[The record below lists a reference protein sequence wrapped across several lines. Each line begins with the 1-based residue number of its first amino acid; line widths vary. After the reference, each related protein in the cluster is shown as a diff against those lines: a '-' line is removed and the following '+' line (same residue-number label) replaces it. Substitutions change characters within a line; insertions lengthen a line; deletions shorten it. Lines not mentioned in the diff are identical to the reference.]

1 MKDFF
6 IKRPIAAISLSVIV
20 LFLGVISI
28 LDLTIEQ
35 YPDIT
40 PPVVE
45 VSATYSGADAVRV
58 SESVATPIAQ
68 SIMGVSDMLYM
79 ETISGSDGTMNLQV
93 TFAPGADADMCAVEV
108 ENNVSTA
115 TSLLPQQVV
124 EQGVVTRK
132 SQTGFLMVYTLSSD
146 GRYDEQFVS
155 NYAYINL
162 QNRLLMVDGVGKVQI
177 MGASEYAMRVWLK
190 PDVLEYYDL
199 SVADITR
206 AIAVQAAAY
215 PVGQFGAEPAP
226 EGTEYTYTV
235 TLPEQYNTAEQFES
249 IVVKSSSDGSQVLL
263 GQVAEIKL
271 GGQAYGTK
279 SSYNG
284 RPTAVM
290 VVYQEPKS
298 NAVAVAQRVRSQME
312 SAASQFPD
320 GIEVATIVDAT
331 ESISAGIEE
340 IALTLLASLL
350 LVVAIIFLFI
360 QDWRATII
368 PVVAIP
374 VSIVGSFIAFPL
386 FGLSINVVSLLAL
399 VLAIGLVVDDAIVVV
414 EAVQTGIESGQK
426 PFEATVSAME
436 KVSGAVI
443 ATSVV
448 LLAVFVPVSF
458 TGGVTGKLFQQFGV
472 TISVAVFFST
482 ICALTLTPALCAL
495 LLKPSE
501 RRKSGLFGAFNRGFD
516 AVVTKYVSITERGVQ
531 RVKRTVM
538 ALVVTIVG
546 IVVLWS
552 VLPSGFLPDEDQG
565 YIMVTVT
572 TPASSSLQ
580 VTERAMESV
589 NSVVMSHSEVVS
601 SAVVA
606 GFDMLSGSAATNSG
620 VIFVKLK
627 PYKERKRSAE
637 ELAGVVSEEL
647 YSMAPKVTA
656 YAFIQPAIPGL
667 GVVSGV
673 TFALTDREG
682 RGNDYLAQSLDTLL
696 ASLNRNPQIERAVS
710 QFNNRVP
717 QKRIVVDRQAA
728 LMKGVELDELYNQ
741 LSTLLGGQYIDN
753 FTRFGRLYR
762 TYIAA
767 APEYRQSEESLD
779 SYFVTTATGQSL
791 PLSTLVTVED
801 DFGVAFERQFNLYR
815 AAQVTVTPAKGV
827 STGQV
832 MEIIKSTAK
841 SVLQSDMGIEWS
853 GTTALESSEGGGGN
867 WMVYLVSVVFVFLIL
882 SMLYE
887 SYSLPVAI
895 ITAVPLAVLGALVFV
910 GLSRVVSSRF
920 VIDIYTQ
927 ISLVMLIGLAAK
939 NSILVVEYAS
949 RLQSEGRTLL
959 EATVEAARIR
969 LRPIV
974 MTAAAFILGSM
985 PLVAASG
992 VYSTARN
999 IMGVSLVGGMV
1010 TATTL
1015 GAVLY
1020 PALYYLIKRIVSR

>member
-20 LFLGVISI
+20 LFLGIISI
-28 LDLTIEQ
+28 FDLSIEQ

-68 SIMGVSDMLYM
+68 NIMGVSNMLYM
-79 ETISGSDGTMNLQV
+79 EAVSGSDGTMNLQV
-93 TFAPGADADMCAVEV
+93 TFAPGTDPDMNAVAV
-108 ENNVSTA
+108 ENNVSAATA
-115 TSLLPQQVV
+115 LLPQQVV

-132 SQTGFLMVYTLSSD
+132 SQTGFIMVYAITSD

-190 PDVLEYYDL
+190 PDVLEYYNL
-199 SVADITR
+199 SVADITN
-206 AIAVQAAAY
+206 AIAVQSAAY

-226 EGTEYTYTV
+226 EGTQYTYTV
-235 TLPEQYNTAEQFES
+235 TLPEQFSTAEQFED
-249 IVVKSSSDGSQVLL
+249 IVIKSSRDGKQVKL
-263 GQVAEIKL
+263 GQVADVSL
-271 GGQAYGTK
+271 GVQSYGT
-279 SSYNG
+279 SSLFDG

-290 VVYQEPKS
+290 VVYQEPGS
-298 NAVAVAQRVRSQME
+298 NAVAVAERVRAQME
-312 SAASQFPD
+312 VAAESFPD
-320 GIEVATIVDAT
+320 GIGYTTIVDGT
-331 ESISAGIEE
+331 QSIRAGIEE

-374 VSIVGSFIAFPL
+374 VSIVGTFIAFPL

-399 VLAIGLVVDDAIVVV
+399 LLAIGLVVDDAIVVV
-414 EAVQTGIESGQK
+414 EAVQVGIESGLK
-426 PFEATVSAME
+426 PFEATVSAMG

-472 TISVAVFFST
+472 TISVAVFIST

-495 LLKPSE
+495 LLRPQQ
-501 RRKSGLFGAFNRGFD
+501 RRDKGLFGAFNRGFESLKSRYLKVTD
-516 AVVTKYVSITERGVQ
+516 KVMVHTKATAMAVV
-531 RVKRTVM
+531 
-538 ALVVTIVG
+538 VTLVG
-546 IVVLWS
+546 IVVLWR
-552 VLPSGFLPDEDQG
+552 VIPSGFLPNEDQG
-565 YIMVTVT
+565 YVMVAVT
-572 TPASSSLQ
+572 TPAASSLQ
-580 VTERAMESV
+580 VTERSMARV
-589 NSVVMSHSEVVS
+589 NSMILSHEEVES

-606 GFDMLSGSAATNSG
+606 GFNMLSGSAATNSG

-627 PYKERKRSAE
+627 PYSERTTSAE
-637 ELAGVVSEEL
+637 ELAVILSEEL
-647 YSMAPKVTA
+647 APLSPQIVS

-682 RGNDYLAQSLDTLL
+682 KGNDYLAQNLDSLLV
-696 ASLNRNPQIERAVS
+696 ALNAHPQIESAVS
-710 QFNNRVP
+710 QFDNRVP
-717 QKRIVVDRQAA
+717 QKRIVVDRAAA
-728 LMKGVELDELYNQ
+728 LMKGVELSELYDQ
-741 LSTLLGGQYIDN
+741 LSAMLGGRYIDN

-762 TYIAA
+762 SYIAA
-767 APEYRQSEESLD
+767 SGEFRVDSGSLE
-779 SYFVTTATGQSL
+779 SYFVTTSDGQSI
-791 PLSTLVTVED
+791 PLSTLVSVED
-801 DFGVAFERQFNLYR
+801 NFGVAFERQFNLYR
-815 AAQVTVTPAKGV
+815 AAEVTVTPKSGV
-827 STGQV
+827 STGQA
-832 MEIIKSTAK
+832 MEII
-841 SVLQSDMGIEWS
+841 QSLATTTLPGDMGIEWS

-867 WMVYLVSVVFVFLIL
+867 LWVYIISIIFVFLIL

-895 ITAVPLAVLGALVFV
+895 VAAVPLALLGALVFIAV
-910 GLSRVVSSRF
+910 AHLMSKSFVV
-920 VIDIYTQ
+920 DIYTQ

-939 NSILVVEYAS
+939 NSILGVEYAAT
-949 RLQSEGRTLL
+949 LQREGKSLSQATL
-959 EATVEAARIR
+959 EAAAMR

-974 MTAAAFILGSM
+974 MTAAAFILGSL
-985 PLVAASG
+985 PLILASG

-999 IMGVSLVGGMV
+999 IMGTALVGGMV

-1015 GAVLY
+1015 GVVLY
-1020 PALYYLIKRIVSR
+1020 PALYYLIKRVLTR

>member
-20 LFLGVISI
+20 LFLGIISI
-28 LDLTIEQ
+28 FDLSIEQ

-68 SIMGVSDMLYM
+68 NIMGVSNMLYM
-79 ETISGSDGTMNLQV
+79 EAVSGSDGTMNLQV
-93 TFAPGADADMCAVEV
+93 TFAPGTDPDMNAVAV
-108 ENNVSTA
+108 ENNVSAATA
-115 TSLLPQQVV
+115 LLPQQVV

-132 SQTGFLMVYTLSSD
+132 SQTGFIMVYAITSD

-190 PDVLEYYDL
+190 PDVLEYYNL
-199 SVADITR
+199 SVADITN
-206 AIAVQAAAY
+206 AIAVQSAAY

-226 EGTEYTYTV
+226 EGTQYTYTV
-235 TLPEQYNTAEQFES
+235 TLPEQFSTAEQFED
-249 IVVKSSSDGSQVLL
+249 IVIKSSRDGKQVKL
-263 GQVAEIKL
+263 GQVADVSL
-271 GGQAYGTK
+271 GVQSYGT
-279 SSYNG
+279 SSLFDG

-290 VVYQEPKS
+290 VVYQEPGS
-298 NAVAVAQRVRSQME
+298 NAVAVAERVRAQME
-312 SAASQFPD
+312 VAAESFPD
-320 GIEVATIVDAT
+320 GIGYTTIVDGT
-331 ESISAGIEE
+331 QSIRAGIEE

-374 VSIVGSFIAFPL
+374 VSIVGTFIAFPL

-414 EAVQTGIESGQK
+414 EAVQVGIESGLK
-426 PFEATVSAME
+426 PFEATVSAMG

-458 TGGVTGKLFQQFGV
+458 TGGITGKLFQQFGV
-472 TISVAVFFST
+472 TISVAVFIST

-495 LLKPSE
+495 LLRPQQ
-501 RRKSGLFGAFNRGFD
+501 RRDKGLFGAFNRGFESLKSRYLKVTD
-516 AVVTKYVSITERGVQ
+516 KVMVHTKATAMAVV
-531 RVKRTVM
+531 
-538 ALVVTIVG
+538 VTLVG
-546 IVVLWS
+546 IVVLWR
-552 VLPSGFLPDEDQG
+552 VIPSGFLPNEDQG
-565 YIMVTVT
+565 YVMVAVT
-572 TPASSSLQ
+572 TPAASSLQ
-580 VTERAMESV
+580 VTERSMARV
-589 NSVVMSHSEVVS
+589 NSMVCSHREVES

-606 GFDMLSGSAATNSG
+606 GFNMLSGSAATNSG

-627 PYKERKRSAE
+627 PYSERTTSAE
-637 ELAGVVSEEL
+637 ELAVILSEEL
-647 YSMAPKVTA
+647 APLSPQIVS

-682 RGNDYLAQSLDTLL
+682 KGNDYLAQNLDSLLV
-696 ASLNRNPQIERAVS
+696 ALNSHPQIESAVS
-710 QFNNRVP
+710 QFDNRVP
-717 QKRIVVDRQAA
+717 QKRIVVDRAAA
-728 LMKGVELDELYNQ
+728 LMKGVELSELYDQ
-741 LSTLLGGQYIDN
+741 LSAMLGGRYIDN

-762 TYIAA
+762 SYIAA
-767 APEYRQSEESLD
+767 SGEFRVDSGSLE
-779 SYFVTTATGQSL
+779 SYFVTTSDGQSI
-791 PLSTLVTVED
+791 PLSTLVSVED
-801 DFGVAFERQFNLYR
+801 NFGVAFERQFNLYR
-815 AAQVTVTPAKGV
+815 AAEVTVTPKSGV
-827 STGQV
+827 STGQA
-832 MEIIKSTAK
+832 MEIISSTATE
-841 SVLQSDMGIEWS
+841 VLPTDMGIEWS

-867 WMVYLVSVVFVFLIL
+867 LWVYIISIIFVFLIL

-895 ITAVPLAVLGALVFV
+895 VAAVPLALLGALVFIAV
-910 GLSRVVSSRF
+910 AHLMSKSFVV
-920 VIDIYTQ
+920 DIYTQ

-949 RLQSEGRTLL
+949 TLQREGKSLSQATL
-959 EATVEAARIR
+959 EAAAMR

-974 MTAAAFILGSM
+974 MTAAAFILGSL
-985 PLVAASG
+985 PLILASG

-999 IMGVSLVGGMV
+999 IMGTALVGGMV

-1015 GAVLY
+1015 GVVLY
-1020 PALYYLIKRIVSR
+1020 PALYYLIKRVLTR

>member
-1 MKDFF
+1 MKEFF

-20 LFLGVISI
+20 LFLGIISI
-28 LDLTIEQ
+28 LDLSIEQ

-45 VSATYSGADAVRV
+45 VSASYSGADAVRV
-58 SESVATPIAQ
+58 SQSVATPIAQ
-68 SIMGVSDMLYM
+68 SIMGVGNMLYM
-79 ETISGSDGTMNLQV
+79 ESVSGSDGTMNLQV

-115 TSLLPQQVV
+115 MAELPQQVV

-132 SQTGFLMVYTLSSD
+132 SQTGFLMVYAITSD
-146 GRYDEQFVS
+146 GRYDGEFVS

-177 MGASEYAMRVWLK
+177 MGASEYAIRVWLR
-190 PDVLEYYDL
+190 PDVLAYYNL
-199 SVADITR
+199 SVDDITN
-206 AIAVQAAAY
+206 AIAVQASAY
-215 PVGQFGAEPAP
+215 PLGQFGAEPAP
-226 EGTEYTYTV
+226 TGTEYTYTV
-235 TLPEQYNTAEQFES
+235 TLPDQYNSVEQFEN
-249 IVVKSSSDGSQVLL
+249 IVVKSGTDGSKVLL
-263 GQVAEIKL
+263 GQVADVRF
-271 GGQAYGTK
+271 GTQSYGTK
-279 SSYNG
+279 SLYNNY
-284 RPTAVM
+284 PTAVM
-290 VVYQEPKS
+290 VVYQEPNS
-298 NAVAVAQRVRSQME
+298 NAVSVAQRVRSQM
-312 SAASQFPD
+312 SKAAEDFPD
-320 GIEVATIVDAT
+320 GISYSTIVDAT

-340 IALTLLASLL
+340 IVFTLLASLL

-374 VSIVGSFIAFPL
+374 VSIVGAFIAFPL

-399 VLAIGLVVDDAIVVV
+399 VLSIGLVVDDAIVVV
-414 EAVQTGIESGQK
+414 EAVQRGIEDGMTPYQ
-426 PFEATVSAME
+426 ATVSAMD

-458 TGGVTGKLFQQFGV
+458 SGGVTGRLFQQFGI

-495 LLKPSE
+495 LLKPSKRE
-501 RRKSGLFGAFNRGFD
+501 SGGFLTLFNRGFE
-516 AVVTKYVSITERGVQ
+516 ALVSRYVSITQKAVQ
-531 RVKRTVM
+531 RIKLTIL
-538 ALVVTIVG
+538 ALVVTVVG
-546 IVVLWS
+546 IVVLWR
-552 VLPSGFLPDEDQG
+552 VLPTGFLPDEDQG
-565 YIMVTVT
+565 YIMVTVS

-580 VTERAMESV
+580 VTERAMQRV
-589 NSVVMSHSEVVS
+589 NNLLLSHSEVES

-606 GFDMLSGSAATNSG
+606 GFDMLSGCAATNSG

-627 PYKERKRSAE
+627 PYKERKLSAE
-637 ELAGVVSEEL
+637 ELAVVVSEEFYPL
-647 YSMAPKVTA
+647 SPNISA

-673 TFALTDREG
+673 TFALTDKDG
-682 RGNDYLAQSLDTLL
+682 IGDDYLSKNLDTLL
-696 ASLNRNPQIERAVS
+696 NRLNSSPVIERAVS
-710 QFNNRVP
+710 QYDNRVP
-717 QKRIVVDRQAA
+717 GKRLIVDREAA
-728 LMKGVELDELYNQ
+728 LMKGVSLDQLYNE
-741 LSTLLGGQYIDN
+741 LGALLGSQYINN

-767 APEYRQSEESLD
+767 APEYRVDESSLD
-779 SYFVTTATGQSL
+779 SYFVTTASNQSI
-791 PLSTLVTVED
+791 PLSTLVSVED

-815 AAQVTVTPAKGV
+815 AAEVTVTPRKGV
-827 STGQV
+827 STGEV
-832 MEIIKSTAK
+832 LEEIV
-841 SVLQSDMGIEWS
+841 SVADSALPSNMGIEWS

-867 WMVYLVSVVFVFLIL
+867 RMIYLISVVFVFLIL

-895 ITAVPLAVLGALVFV
+895 IAAVPLAVLGALIFIA
-910 GLSRVVSSRF
+910 LSRVISTLF

-949 RLQSEGRTLL
+949 RLESEGQSLL
-959 EATVEAARIR
+959 EATVTAAKIR

-974 MTAAAFILGSM
+974 MTASAFILGSL
-985 PLVAASG
+985 PLVFASG

-1010 TATTL
+1010 AATTL
-1015 GAVLY
+1015 GTVLY
-1020 PALYYLIKRIVSR
+1020 PALYYLIKRIVKR

>member
-20 LFLGVISI
+20 LFLGIISI
-28 LDLTIEQ
+28 FDLSIEQ

-68 SIMGVSDMLYM
+68 NIMGVSNMLYM
-79 ETISGSDGTMNLQV
+79 EAVSGSDGTMNLQV
-93 TFAPGADADMCAVEV
+93 TFAPGTDPDMNAVAV
-108 ENNVSTA
+108 ENNVSAATA
-115 TSLLPQQVV
+115 LLPQQVV

-132 SQTGFLMVYTLSSD
+132 SQTGFIMVYAITSD

-190 PDVLEYYDL
+190 PDVLEYYNL
-199 SVADITR
+199 SVADITN
-206 AIAVQAAAY
+206 AIAVQSAAY

-226 EGTEYTYTV
+226 EGTQYTYTV
-235 TLPEQYNTAEQFES
+235 TLPEQFSTAEQFED
-249 IVVKSSSDGSQVLL
+249 IVIKSSRDGKQVKL
-263 GQVAEIKL
+263 GQVADVSL
-271 GGQAYGTK
+271 GVQSYGT
-279 SSYNG
+279 SSLFDG

-290 VVYQEPKS
+290 VVYQEPGS
-298 NAVAVAQRVRSQME
+298 NAVAVAERVRAQME
-312 SAASQFPD
+312 VAAESFPD
-320 GIEVATIVDAT
+320 GIGYTTIVDGT
-331 ESISAGIEE
+331 QSIRAGIEE

-374 VSIVGSFIAFPL
+374 VSIVGTFIAFPL

-414 EAVQTGIESGQK
+414 EAVQVGIESGLK
-426 PFEATVSAME
+426 PFEATVSAMG

-458 TGGVTGKLFQQFGV
+458 TGGITGKLFQQFGV
-472 TISVAVFFST
+472 TISVAVFIST

-495 LLKPSE
+495 LLRPQQ
-501 RRKSGLFGAFNRGFD
+501 RRDKGLFGAFNRGFESLKSRYLKVTD
-516 AVVTKYVSITERGVQ
+516 KVMVHTKATAMAVV
-531 RVKRTVM
+531 
-538 ALVVTIVG
+538 VTLVG
-546 IVVLWS
+546 IVVLWR
-552 VLPSGFLPDEDQG
+552 VIPSGFLPNEDQG
-565 YIMVTVT
+565 YVMVAVT
-572 TPASSSLQ
+572 TPAASSLQ
-580 VTERAMESV
+580 VTERSMARV
-589 NSVVMSHSEVVS
+589 NSMVCSHREVES

-606 GFDMLSGSAATNSG
+606 GFNMLSGSAATNSG

-627 PYKERKRSAE
+627 PYSERTTSAE
-637 ELAGVVSEEL
+637 ELAVILSEEL
-647 YSMAPKVTA
+647 APLSPQIVS

-682 RGNDYLAQSLDTLL
+682 KGNDYLAQNLDSLLV
-696 ASLNRNPQIERAVS
+696 ALNSHPQIESAVS
-710 QFNNRVP
+710 QFDNRVP
-717 QKRIVVDRQAA
+717 QKRIVVDRAAA
-728 LMKGVELDELYNQ
+728 LMKGVELSELYDQ
-741 LSTLLGGQYIDN
+741 LSAMLGGRYIDN

-762 TYIAA
+762 SYIAA
-767 APEYRQSEESLD
+767 SGEFRVDSGSLE
-779 SYFVTTATGQSL
+779 SYFVTTSDGQSI
-791 PLSTLVTVED
+791 PLSTLVSVED
-801 DFGVAFERQFNLYR
+801 NFGVAFERQFNLYR
-815 AAQVTVTPAKGV
+815 AAEVTVTPKSGV
-827 STGQV
+827 STGQA
-832 MEIIKSTAK
+832 MEIISSTATE
-841 SVLQSDMGIEWS
+841 VLPTDMGIEWS

-867 WMVYLVSVVFVFLIL
+867 LWVYIISIIFVFLIL

-895 ITAVPLAVLGALVFV
+895 VAAVPLALLGALLFIAVAHLMSKSFV
-910 GLSRVVSSRF
+910 V
-920 VIDIYTQ
+920 DIYTQ

-949 RLQSEGRTLL
+949 TLQREGKSLSQATL
-959 EATVEAARIR
+959 EAAAMR

-974 MTAAAFILGSM
+974 MTAAAFILGSL
-985 PLVAASG
+985 PLILASG

-999 IMGVSLVGGMV
+999 IMGTALVGGMV

-1015 GAVLY
+1015 GVVLY
-1020 PALYYLIKRIVSR
+1020 PALYYLIKRVLTR

>member
-1 MKDFF
+1 MKDLF

-20 LFLGVISI
+20 LFLGIISI
-28 LDLTIEQ
+28 FDLSIEQ

-68 SIMGVSDMLYM
+68 NIMGVSNMLYM
-79 ETISGSDGTMNLQV
+79 EAVSGSDGTMNLQV
-93 TFAPGADADMCAVEV
+93 TFAPGTDPDMNAVAV
-108 ENNVSTA
+108 ENNVSAATA
-115 TSLLPQQVV
+115 LLPQQVV

-132 SQTGFLMVYTLSSD
+132 SQTGFIMVYAITSD

-190 PDVLEYYDL
+190 PDVLEYYNL
-199 SVADITR
+199 SVADITN
-206 AIAVQAAAY
+206 AIAVQSAAY

-226 EGTEYTYTV
+226 EGTQYTYTV
-235 TLPEQYNTAEQFES
+235 TLPEQFSTAEQFED
-249 IVVKSSSDGSQVLL
+249 IVIKSSRDGKQVKL
-263 GQVAEIKL
+263 GQVADVSL
-271 GGQAYGTK
+271 GVQSYGT
-279 SSYNG
+279 SSLFDG

-290 VVYQEPKS
+290 VVYQEPGS
-298 NAVAVAQRVRSQME
+298 NAVAVAERVRAQME
-312 SAASQFPD
+312 VAAESFPD
-320 GIEVATIVDAT
+320 GIGYTTIVDGT
-331 ESISAGIEE
+331 QSIRAGIEE

-374 VSIVGSFIAFPL
+374 VSIVGTFIAFPL

-414 EAVQTGIESGQK
+414 EAVQVGIESGLK
-426 PFEATVSAME
+426 PFEATVSAMG

-458 TGGVTGKLFQQFGV
+458 TGGITGKLFQQFGV
-472 TISVAVFFST
+472 TISVAVFIST

-495 LLKPSE
+495 LLRPQQ
-501 RRKSGLFGAFNRGFD
+501 RRDKGLFGAFNRGFESLKSRYLKVTD
-516 AVVTKYVSITERGVQ
+516 KVMVHTKATAMAVV
-531 RVKRTVM
+531 
-538 ALVVTIVG
+538 VTLVG
-546 IVVLWS
+546 IVVLWR
-552 VLPSGFLPDEDQG
+552 VIPSGFLPNEDQG
-565 YIMVTVT
+565 YVMVAVT
-572 TPASSSLQ
+572 TPAASSLQ
-580 VTERAMESV
+580 VTERSMARV
-589 NSVVMSHSEVVS
+589 NSMVCSHREVES

-606 GFDMLSGSAATNSG
+606 GFNMLSGSAATNSG

-627 PYKERKRSAE
+627 PYSERTTSAE
-637 ELAGVVSEEL
+637 ELAVILSEEL
-647 YSMAPKVTA
+647 APLSPQIVS

-682 RGNDYLAQSLDTLL
+682 KGNDYLAQNLDSLLV
-696 ASLNRNPQIERAVS
+696 ALNSHPQIESAVS
-710 QFNNRVP
+710 QFDNRVP
-717 QKRIVVDRQAA
+717 QKRIVVDRAAA
-728 LMKGVELDELYNQ
+728 LMKGVELSELYDQ
-741 LSTLLGGQYIDN
+741 LSAMLGGRYIDN

-762 TYIAA
+762 SYIAA
-767 APEYRQSEESLD
+767 SGEFRVDSGSLE
-779 SYFVTTATGQSL
+779 SYFVTTSDGQSI
-791 PLSTLVTVED
+791 PLSTLVSVED
-801 DFGVAFERQFNLYR
+801 NFGVAFERQFNLYR
-815 AAQVTVTPAKGV
+815 AAEVTVTPKSGV
-827 STGQV
+827 STGQA
-832 MEIIKSTAK
+832 MEII
-841 SVLQSDMGIEWS
+841 QSLATTTLPGDMGIEWS

-867 WMVYLVSVVFVFLIL
+867 LWVYIISIIFVFLIL

-895 ITAVPLAVLGALVFV
+895 VAAVPLALLGALAFIAVAHLMSKSFV
-910 GLSRVVSSRF
+910 V
-920 VIDIYTQ
+920 DIYTQ

-949 RLQSEGRTLL
+949 TLQREGKSLSQATL
-959 EATVEAARIR
+959 EAAAMR

-974 MTAAAFILGSM
+974 MTAAAFILGSL
-985 PLVAASG
+985 PLILASG

-999 IMGVSLVGGMV
+999 IMGTALVGGMV

-1015 GAVLY
+1015 GVVLY
-1020 PALYYLIKRIVSR
+1020 PALYYLIKRVLTR

>member
-20 LFLGVISI
+20 LFLGIISI
-28 LDLTIEQ
+28 FDLSIEQ

-68 SIMGVSDMLYM
+68 NIMGVSNMLYM
-79 ETISGSDGTMNLQV
+79 EAVSGSDGTMNLQV
-93 TFAPGADADMCAVEV
+93 TFAPGTDPDMNAVAV
-108 ENNVSTA
+108 ENNVSAATA
-115 TSLLPQQVV
+115 LLPQQVV

-132 SQTGFLMVYTLSSD
+132 SQTGFIMVYAITSD

-190 PDVLEYYDL
+190 PDVLEYYNL
-199 SVADITR
+199 SVADITN
-206 AIAVQAAAY
+206 AIAVQSAAY

-226 EGTEYTYTV
+226 EGTQYTYTV
-235 TLPEQYNTAEQFES
+235 TLPEQFSTAEQFED
-249 IVVKSSSDGSQVLL
+249 IVIKSSRDGKQVKL
-263 GQVAEIKL
+263 GQVADVSL
-271 GGQAYGTK
+271 GVQSYGT
-279 SSYNG
+279 SSLFDG

-290 VVYQEPKS
+290 VVYQEPGS
-298 NAVAVAQRVRSQME
+298 NAVAVAERVRAQME
-312 SAASQFPD
+312 VAAESFPD
-320 GIEVATIVDAT
+320 GIGYTTIVDGT
-331 ESISAGIEE
+331 QSIRAGIEE

-374 VSIVGSFIAFPL
+374 VSIVGTFIAFPL

-414 EAVQTGIESGQK
+414 EAVQVGIESGLK
-426 PFEATVSAME
+426 PFEATVSAMG

-458 TGGVTGKLFQQFGV
+458 TGGITGKLFQQFGV
-472 TISVAVFFST
+472 TISVAVFIST

-495 LLKPSE
+495 LLRPQQ
-501 RRKSGLFGAFNRGFD
+501 RRDKGLFGAFNRGFESLKSRYLKVTD
-516 AVVTKYVSITERGVQ
+516 KVMVHTKATAMAVLVT
-531 RVKRTVM
+531 
-538 ALVVTIVG
+538 LVG
-546 IVVLWS
+546 IVVLWR
-552 VLPSGFLPDEDQG
+552 VIPSGFLPNEDQG
-565 YIMVTVT
+565 YVMVAVT
-572 TPASSSLQ
+572 TPAASSLQ
-580 VTERAMESV
+580 VTERSMARV
-589 NSVVMSHSEVVS
+589 NSMILSHEEVES

-606 GFDMLSGSAATNSG
+606 GFNMLSGSAATNSG

-627 PYKERKRSAE
+627 PYSERTTSAE
-637 ELAGVVSEEL
+637 ELAVILSEEL
-647 YSMAPKVTA
+647 APLSPQIVS

-682 RGNDYLAQSLDTLL
+682 KGNDYLAQNLDSLLV
-696 ASLNRNPQIERAVS
+696 ALNAHPQIESAVS
-710 QFNNRVP
+710 QFDNRVP
-717 QKRIVVDRQAA
+717 QKRIVVDRAAA
-728 LMKGVELDELYNQ
+728 LMKGVELSELYDQ
-741 LSTLLGGQYIDN
+741 LSAMLGGRYIDN

-762 TYIAA
+762 SYIAA
-767 APEYRQSEESLD
+767 SGEFRVDSGSLE
-779 SYFVTTATGQSL
+779 SYFVTTSDGQSI
-791 PLSTLVTVED
+791 PLSTLVSVED
-801 DFGVAFERQFNLYR
+801 NFGVAFERQFNLYR
-815 AAQVTVTPAKGV
+815 AAEVTVTPKSGV
-827 STGQV
+827 STGQA
-832 MEIIKSTAK
+832 MEIISSTATE
-841 SVLQSDMGIEWS
+841 VLPTDMGIEWS

-867 WMVYLVSVVFVFLIL
+867 LWVYIISIIFVFLIL

-895 ITAVPLAVLGALVFV
+895 VAAVPLALLGALVFIAV
-910 GLSRVVSSRF
+910 AHLISKSFVV
-920 VIDIYTQ
+920 DIYTQ

-949 RLQSEGRTLL
+949 TLQREGKSLSQATL
-959 EATVEAARIR
+959 EAAAMR

-974 MTAAAFILGSM
+974 MTAAAFILGSL
-985 PLVAASG
+985 PLLLASG

-999 IMGVSLVGGMV
+999 IMGTALVGGMV

-1015 GAVLY
+1015 GVVLY
-1020 PALYYLIKRIVSR
+1020 PALYYLIKRVLTR

>member
-1 MKDFF
+1 MKEFF
-6 IKRPIAAISLSVIV
+6 IRRPIAAVSLSVIV
-20 LFLGVISI
+20 LFLGIISI
-28 LDLTIEQ
+28 FNLSIEQ

-79 ETISGSDGTMNLQV
+79 EAISGSDGVMNLQV
-93 TFAPGADADMCAVEV
+93 TFAPGADPDMCAVEV
-108 ENNVSTA
+108 ENSVSTA
-115 TSLLPQQVV
+115 TALLPQQVV

-132 SQTGFLMVYTLSSD
+132 SQTGFLMVYAVSSD

-177 MGASEYAMRVWLK
+177 MGASEYAMRIWLK
-190 PDVLEYYDL
+190 PDVLQYYNL
-199 SVADITR
+199 SVDDISQ

-226 EGTEYTYTV
+226 EGTLYTYTV

-249 IVVKSSSDGSQVLL
+249 IVVKSNADGSQVLL
-263 GQVAEIKL
+263 GQVADVAL
-271 GGQAYGTK
+271 GGQAYGTA
-279 SSYNG
+279 SLFNG

-298 NAVAVAQRVRSQME
+298 NAVAVAQRVREQMS
-312 SAASQFPD
+312 SAAEQFPD
-320 GIEVATIVDAT
+320 GVAYTTIVDAT

-340 IALTLLASLL
+340 IALTLLASLM
-350 LVVAIIFLFI
+350 LVVAIIYLFI

-374 VSIVGSFIAFPL
+374 VSIVGTFIAFPL
-386 FGLSINVVSLLAL
+386 FGLTINVVSLLAL

-414 EAVQTGIESGQK
+414 EAVQVGIESGQR

-436 KVSGAVI
+436 RVSGAVI

-458 TGGVTGKLFQQFGV
+458 TGGVTGRLFQQFGV

-482 ICALTLTPALCAL
+482 ICALTLTPALCAV
-495 LLKPSE
+495 LLKPQQ
-501 RRKSGLFGAFNRGFD
+501 RRVKGFFGAFNRLFER
-516 AVVTKYVSITERGVQ
+516 VVSRYVSLTQRVVQ
-531 RVKRTVM
+531 RIAITVST
-538 ALVVTIVG
+538 LVVTAVG
-546 IVVLWS
+546 IVVLWR
-552 VLPSGFLPDEDQG
+552 VLPEGFLPDEDQG
-565 YIMVTVT
+565 YVMVTVT
-572 TPASSSLQ
+572 TPAASSLQ
-580 VTERAMESV
+580 TTQRAMQSIDSLV
-589 NSVVMSHSEVVS
+589 TAHKEVES

-620 VIFVKLK
+620 VIFVRLK
-627 PYKERKRSAE
+627 PYKQRDLSAQQIAQK
-637 ELAGVVSEEL
+637 LSEEL
-647 YSMAPKVTA
+647 QQFAPQVVA

-673 TFALTDREG
+673 TFDITDREG
-682 RGNDYLAQSLDTLL
+682 KGNDYLAQNLDTLL
-696 ASLNRNPQIERAVS
+696 VTLNSNPQIESAVS

-717 QKRIVVDRQAA
+717 QKRIVVDRAKA
-728 LMKGVELDELYNQ
+728 LMKGVELSELYNE
-741 LSTLLGGQYIDN
+741 LSTLLGGGYIEN

-767 APEYRQSEESLD
+767 APEYRQSAESLN
-779 SYFVTTATGQSL
+779 SYFVTSASGESI
-791 PLSTLVTVED
+791 PLSSLVTVED
-801 DFGVAFERQFNLYR
+801 DYGVAFERQFNLYR

-832 MEIIKSTAK
+832 IESIKSSAQA
-841 SVLQSDMGIEWS
+841 LLPSDMGIEWS
-853 GTTALESSEGGGGN
+853 GTTALETSEGGGGSV
-867 WMVYLVSVVFVFLIL
+867 WVYLVAVVFVFLIL

-887 SYSLPVAI
+887 SYSLPMAI
-895 ITAVPLAVLGALVFV
+895 ITAVPLALLGALIFIA
-910 GLSRVVSSRF
+910 LARTLSSRF
-920 VIDIYTQ
+920 VVDIYTQ
-927 ISLVMLIGLAAK
+927 ISMVMLIGLAAK

-949 RLQSEGRTLL
+949 RLQSEGKSLL
-959 EATVEAARIR
+959 TATVEAARVR

-974 MTAAAFILGSM
+974 MTAAAFILGSL

-999 IMGVSLVGGMV
+999 IMGTALVGGMV
-1010 TATTL
+1010 TATTA
-1015 GAVLY
+1015 GVVLY
-1020 PALYYLIKRIVSR
+1020 PALYYLVKRIAKR

>member
-20 LFLGVISI
+20 LFLGIISI
-28 LDLTIEQ
+28 FDLSIEQ

-68 SIMGVSDMLYM
+68 NIMGVSNMLYM
-79 ETISGSDGTMNLQV
+79 EAVSGSDGTMNLQV
-93 TFAPGADADMCAVEV
+93 TFAPGTDPDMNAVAV
-108 ENNVSTA
+108 ENNVSAATA
-115 TSLLPQQVV
+115 LLPQQVV

-132 SQTGFLMVYTLSSD
+132 SQTGFIMVYAITSD

-190 PDVLEYYDL
+190 PDVLEYYNL
-199 SVADITR
+199 SVADITN
-206 AIAVQAAAY
+206 AIAVQSAAY

-226 EGTEYTYTV
+226 EGTQYTYTV
-235 TLPEQYNTAEQFES
+235 TLPEQFSTAEQFED
-249 IVVKSSSDGSQVLL
+249 IVIKSSRDGKQVKL
-263 GQVAEIKL
+263 GQVADVSL
-271 GGQAYGTK
+271 GVQSYGT
-279 SSYNG
+279 SSLFDG

-290 VVYQEPKS
+290 VVYQEPGS
-298 NAVAVAQRVRSQME
+298 NAVAVADRVTAQME
-312 SAASQFPD
+312 VAAESFPD
-320 GIEVATIVDAT
+320 GIGYTTIVDGT
-331 ESISAGIEE
+331 QSIRAGIEE

-374 VSIVGSFIAFPL
+374 VSIVGTFIAFPL

-414 EAVQTGIESGQK
+414 EAVQVGIESGLK
-426 PFEATVSAME
+426 PFEATVGAMG

-458 TGGVTGKLFQQFGV
+458 TGGITGKLFQQFGV
-472 TISVAVFFST
+472 TISVAVFIST

-495 LLKPSE
+495 LLRPQQ
-501 RRKSGLFGAFNRGFD
+501 RRDKGLFGAFNRGFESLKSRYLKVTD
-516 AVVTKYVSITERGVQ
+516 KVMVHTKATAMAVV
-531 RVKRTVM
+531 
-538 ALVVTIVG
+538 VTLVG
-546 IVVLWS
+546 IVVLWR
-552 VLPSGFLPDEDQG
+552 VIPSGFLPNEDQG
-565 YIMVTVT
+565 YVMVAVT
-572 TPASSSLQ
+572 TPAASSLQ
-580 VTERAMESV
+580 VTERSMARV
-589 NSVVMSHSEVVS
+589 NSMILSHKEVES

-606 GFDMLSGSAATNSG
+606 GFNMLSGSAATNSG

-627 PYKERKRSAE
+627 PYSERTTSAE
-637 ELAGVVSEEL
+637 ELAVILSEEL
-647 YSMAPKVTA
+647 APLSPQIVS

-682 RGNDYLAQSLDTLL
+682 KGNDYLAQNLDSLLV
-696 ASLNRNPQIERAVS
+696 ALNSHPQIESAVS
-710 QFNNRVP
+710 QFDNRVP
-717 QKRIVVDRQAA
+717 QKRIVVDRAAA
-728 LMKGVELDELYNQ
+728 LMKGVELSELYDQ
-741 LSTLLGGQYIDN
+741 LSAMLGGRYIDN

-762 TYIAA
+762 SYIAA
-767 APEYRQSEESLD
+767 SGEFRVDSGSLE
-779 SYFVTTATGQSL
+779 SYFVTTSDGQSI
-791 PLSTLVTVED
+791 PLSTLVSVED
-801 DFGVAFERQFNLYR
+801 NFGVAFERQFNLYR
-815 AAQVTVTPAKGV
+815 AAEVTVTPKSGV
-827 STGQV
+827 STGQA
-832 MEIIKSTAK
+832 MEII
-841 SVLQSDMGIEWS
+841 QSLATTTLPGDMGIEWS

-867 WMVYLVSVVFVFLIL
+867 LWVYIISIIFVFLIL

-895 ITAVPLAVLGALVFV
+895 VAAVPLALLGALLFIAVAHLMSKSFV
-910 GLSRVVSSRF
+910 V
-920 VIDIYTQ
+920 DIYTQ

-949 RLQSEGRTLL
+949 TLQREGKSLSQATL
-959 EATVEAARIR
+959 EAAAMR

-974 MTAAAFILGSM
+974 MTAAAFILGSL
-985 PLVAASG
+985 PLLLASG

-999 IMGVSLVGGMV
+999 IMGTALVGGMV

-1015 GAVLY
+1015 GVVLY
-1020 PALYYLIKRIVSR
+1020 PALYYLIKRVLTR

>member
-6 IKRPIAAISLSVIV
+6 IRRPIAAISLSVIV
-20 LFLGVISI
+20 LFLGIISI
-28 LDLTIEQ
+28 FDLSIEQ

-68 SIMGVSDMLYM
+68 NIMGVSNMLYM
-79 ETISGSDGTMNLQV
+79 EAVSGSDGTMNLQV
-93 TFAPGADADMCAVEV
+93 TFAPGTDPDMNAVAV
-108 ENNVSTA
+108 ENNVSAATA
-115 TSLLPQQVV
+115 LLPQQVV

-132 SQTGFLMVYTLSSD
+132 SQTGFIMVYAITSD

-190 PDVLEYYDL
+190 PDVLEYYNL
-199 SVADITR
+199 SVADITN
-206 AIAVQAAAY
+206 AIAVQSAAY

-226 EGTEYTYTV
+226 EGTQYTYTV
-235 TLPEQYNTAEQFES
+235 TLPKQFSTAEQFED
-249 IVVKSSSDGSQVLL
+249 IVIKSSRDGKQVKL
-263 GQVAEIKL
+263 GQVADISL
-271 GGQAYGTK
+271 GVQSYGT
-279 SSYNG
+279 SSLYDG

-290 VVYQEPKS
+290 VVYQEPGS
-298 NAVAVAQRVRSQME
+298 NAVAVAERVRAQME
-312 SAASQFPD
+312 VAAESFPD
-320 GIEVATIVDAT
+320 GIGYTTIVDGT
-331 ESISAGIEE
+331 QSIRAGIEE

-374 VSIVGSFIAFPL
+374 VSIVGTFIAFPL

-414 EAVQTGIESGQK
+414 EAVQVGIESGLK
-426 PFEATVSAME
+426 PFEATVSAMG

-472 TISVAVFFST
+472 TISVAVFIST

-495 LLKPSE
+495 LLRPQQ
-501 RRKSGLFGAFNRGFD
+501 RRDKGLFGAFNRGFESLKSRYLKVTD
-516 AVVTKYVSITERGVQ
+516 KVMVHTKATAMAVV
-531 RVKRTVM
+531 
-538 ALVVTIVG
+538 VTLVG
-546 IVVLWS
+546 IVVLWR
-552 VLPSGFLPDEDQG
+552 VIPSGFLPNEDQG
-565 YIMVTVT
+565 YVMVAVT
-572 TPASSSLQ
+572 TPAASSLQ
-580 VTERAMESV
+580 VTERSMARV
-589 NSVVMSHSEVVS
+589 NSMILSHEEVES

-606 GFDMLSGSAATNSG
+606 GFNMLSGSAATNSG

-627 PYKERKRSAE
+627 PYSERTTSAE
-637 ELAGVVSEEL
+637 ELAVILSEEL
-647 YSMAPKVTA
+647 APLSPQIVS

-682 RGNDYLAQSLDTLL
+682 KGNDYLAQNLDSLLV
-696 ASLNRNPQIERAVS
+696 ALNAHPQIERAVS
-710 QFNNRVP
+710 QFDNRVP
-717 QKRIVVDRQAA
+717 QKRIVVDRAAA
-728 LMKGVELDELYNQ
+728 LMKGVELSELYDQ
-741 LSTLLGGQYIDN
+741 LSAMLGGRYIDN

-762 TYIAA
+762 SYIAA
-767 APEYRQSEESLD
+767 SGEFRVDSGSLE
-779 SYFVTTATGQSL
+779 SYFVTTSDGQSI
-791 PLSTLVTVED
+791 PLSTLVSVED
-801 DFGVAFERQFNLYR
+801 NFGVAFERQFNLYR
-815 AAQVTVTPAKGV
+815 AAEVTVTPKSGV
-827 STGQV
+827 STGQA
-832 MEIIKSTAK
+832 MEIISSTATK
-841 SVLQSDMGIEWS
+841 VLPTDMGIEWS

-867 WMVYLVSVVFVFLIL
+867 LWVYIISIIFVFLIL

-895 ITAVPLAVLGALVFV
+895 VAAVPLALLGALLFIAVAHLMSKSFV
-910 GLSRVVSSRF
+910 V
-920 VIDIYTQ
+920 DIYTQ

-949 RLQSEGRTLL
+949 TLQREGKSLSQATL
-959 EATVEAARIR
+959 EAAAMR

-974 MTAAAFILGSM
+974 MTAAAFILGSL
-985 PLVAASG
+985 PLLLASG

-999 IMGVSLVGGMV
+999 IMGTALVGGMV

-1015 GAVLY
+1015 GVVLY
-1020 PALYYLIKRIVSR
+1020 PALYYLIKRVLTR

>member
-20 LFLGVISI
+20 LFLGIISI
-28 LDLTIEQ
+28 FDLSIEQ

-68 SIMGVSDMLYM
+68 NIMGVSNMLYM
-79 ETISGSDGTMNLQV
+79 ETVSGSDGTMNLQV
-93 TFAPGADADMCAVEV
+93 TFAPGTDPDMNAVAV
-108 ENNVSTA
+108 ENNVSAATA
-115 TSLLPQQVV
+115 LLPQQVV

-132 SQTGFLMVYTLSSD
+132 SQTGFIMVYAITSD

-190 PDVLEYYDL
+190 PDVLEYYNL
-199 SVADITR
+199 SVADITN
-206 AIAVQAAAY
+206 AIAVQSAAY

-226 EGTEYTYTV
+226 EGTQYTYTV
-235 TLPEQYNTAEQFES
+235 TLPEQFSTAEQFED
-249 IVVKSSSDGSQVLL
+249 IVIKSSRDGKQVKL
-263 GQVAEIKL
+263 GQVADVSL
-271 GGQAYGTK
+271 GVQSYGT
-279 SSYNG
+279 SSLFDG

-290 VVYQEPKS
+290 VVYQEPGS
-298 NAVAVAQRVRSQME
+298 NAVAVAERVRAQMKVAAE
-312 SAASQFPD
+312 SFPD
-320 GIEVATIVDAT
+320 GIDYTTIVDGT
-331 ESISAGIEE
+331 QSIRAGIEE
-340 IALTLLASLL
+340 IAFTLLASLL

-374 VSIVGSFIAFPL
+374 VSIVGTFIAFPL

-414 EAVQTGIESGQK
+414 EAVQVGIESGLK
-426 PFEATVSAME
+426 PFEATVSAMG

-472 TISVAVFFST
+472 TISVAVFIST

-495 LLKPSE
+495 LLRPQQ
-501 RRKSGLFGAFNRGFD
+501 RRDKGLFGAFNRGFESLKSRYLKVTD
-516 AVVTKYVSITERGVQ
+516 KVMVHTKATAMAVV
-531 RVKRTVM
+531 
-538 ALVVTIVG
+538 VTLVG
-546 IVVLWS
+546 IVVLWR
-552 VLPSGFLPDEDQG
+552 VIPSGFLPNEDQG
-565 YIMVTVT
+565 YVMVAVT
-572 TPASSSLQ
+572 TPAASSLQ
-580 VTERAMESV
+580 VTERSMARV
-589 NSVVMSHSEVVS
+589 NSMILSHEEVES

-606 GFDMLSGSAATNSG
+606 GFNMLSGSAATNSG

-627 PYKERKRSAE
+627 PYSERTTSAE
-637 ELAGVVSEEL
+637 ELAVILSEEL
-647 YSMAPKVTA
+647 APLSPQIVS

-682 RGNDYLAQSLDTLL
+682 KGNDYLAQNLDSLLV
-696 ASLNRNPQIERAVS
+696 ALNSHPQIESAVS
-710 QFNNRVP
+710 QFDNRVP
-717 QKRIVVDRQAA
+717 QKRIVVDRAAA
-728 LMKGVELDELYNQ
+728 LMKGVELSELYDQ
-741 LSTLLGGQYIDN
+741 LSAMLGGRYIDN

-762 TYIAA
+762 SYIAA
-767 APEYRQSEESLD
+767 SGEFRVDSGSLE
-779 SYFVTTATGQSL
+779 SYFVTTSDGQSI
-791 PLSTLVTVED
+791 PLSTLVSVED
-801 DFGVAFERQFNLYR
+801 NFGVAFERQFNLYR
-815 AAQVTVTPAKGV
+815 AAEVTVTPKSGV
-827 STGQV
+827 STGQA
-832 MEIIKSTAK
+832 MEII
-841 SVLQSDMGIEWS
+841 QSLATTTLPGDMGIEWS

-867 WMVYLVSVVFVFLIL
+867 LWVYIISIIFVFLIL

-895 ITAVPLAVLGALVFV
+895 VAAVPLALLGALLFIAVAHLMSKSFV
-910 GLSRVVSSRF
+910 V
-920 VIDIYTQ
+920 DIYTQ

-949 RLQSEGRTLL
+949 TLQSEGKSLSQATL
-959 EATVEAARIR
+959 EAAAMR

-974 MTAAAFILGSM
+974 MTAAAFILGSL
-985 PLVAASG
+985 PLLLASG

-999 IMGVSLVGGMV
+999 IMGTALVGGMV

-1015 GAVLY
+1015 GVVLY
-1020 PALYYLIKRIVSR
+1020 PALYYLIKRVLTR

>member
-6 IKRPIAAISLSVIV
+6 IRRPIAAISLSVIV
-20 LFLGVISI
+20 LFLGIISI
-28 LDLTIEQ
+28 FDLSIEQ

-68 SIMGVSDMLYM
+68 NIMGVSNMLYM
-79 ETISGSDGTMNLQV
+79 EAVSGSDGTMNLQV
-93 TFAPGADADMCAVEV
+93 TFAPGTDPDMNAVAV
-108 ENNVSTA
+108 ENNVSAATA
-115 TSLLPQQVV
+115 LLPQQVV

-132 SQTGFLMVYTLSSD
+132 SQTGFIMVYAITSD

-190 PDVLEYYDL
+190 PDVLEYYNL
-199 SVADITR
+199 SVADITN
-206 AIAVQAAAY
+206 AIAVQSAAY

-226 EGTEYTYTV
+226 EGTQYTYTV
-235 TLPEQYNTAEQFES
+235 TLPEQFSTAEQFED
-249 IVVKSSSDGSQVLL
+249 IVIKSSRDGKQVKL
-263 GQVAEIKL
+263 GQVADVSL
-271 GGQAYGTK
+271 GVQSYGT
-279 SSYNG
+279 SSLFDG

-290 VVYQEPKS
+290 VVYQEPGS
-298 NAVAVAQRVRSQME
+298 NAVAVAERVRAQME
-312 SAASQFPD
+312 VAAESFPD
-320 GIEVATIVDAT
+320 GIGYTTIVDGT
-331 ESISAGIEE
+331 QSIRAGIED

-374 VSIVGSFIAFPL
+374 VSIVGTFIAFPL

-414 EAVQTGIESGQK
+414 EAVQVGIESGLK
-426 PFEATVSAME
+426 PFEATVSAMG

-458 TGGVTGKLFQQFGV
+458 TGGITGKLFQQFGV
-472 TISVAVFFST
+472 TISVAVFIST

-495 LLKPSE
+495 LLRPQQ
-501 RRKSGLFGAFNRGFD
+501 RRDKGLFGAFNRGFESLKSRYLKVTD
-516 AVVTKYVSITERGVQ
+516 KVMVHTKATAMAVV
-531 RVKRTVM
+531 
-538 ALVVTIVG
+538 VTLVG
-546 IVVLWS
+546 IVVLWR
-552 VLPSGFLPDEDQG
+552 VIPSGFLPNEDQG
-565 YIMVTVT
+565 YVMVAVT
-572 TPASSSLQ
+572 TPAASSLQ
-580 VTERAMESV
+580 VTERSMARV
-589 NSVVMSHSEVVS
+589 NSMILSHEEVES

-606 GFDMLSGSAATNSG
+606 GFNMLSGSAATNSG

-627 PYKERKRSAE
+627 PYSERTTSAE
-637 ELAGVVSEEL
+637 ELAVILSEEL
-647 YSMAPKVTA
+647 APLSPQIVS

-682 RGNDYLAQSLDTLL
+682 KGNDYLAQNLDSLLV
-696 ASLNRNPQIERAVS
+696 ALNAHPQIERAVS
-710 QFNNRVP
+710 QFDNRVP
-717 QKRIVVDRQAA
+717 QKCIVVDRAAA
-728 LMKGVELDELYNQ
+728 LMKGVELSELYDQ
-741 LSTLLGGQYIDN
+741 LSAMLGGRYIDN

-762 TYIAA
+762 SYIAA
-767 APEYRQSEESLD
+767 SGEFRVDSGSLK
-779 SYFVTTATGQSL
+779 SYFVTTSDGQSI
-791 PLSTLVTVED
+791 PLSTLVSVED
-801 DFGVAFERQFNLYR
+801 NFGVAFERQFNLYR
-815 AAQVTVTPAKGV
+815 AAEVTVTPKSGV
-827 STGQV
+827 STGQA
-832 MEIIKSTAK
+832 MEII
-841 SVLQSDMGIEWS
+841 QSLATTTLPGDMGIEWS

-867 WMVYLVSVVFVFLIL
+867 LWVYIISIIFVFLIL

-895 ITAVPLAVLGALVFV
+895 VTAVPLALLGALVFIAV
-910 GLSRVVSSRF
+910 AHLMSKSFVV
-920 VIDIYTQ
+920 DIYTQ

-949 RLQSEGRTLL
+949 TLQREGKSLSQATL
-959 EATVEAARIR
+959 EAAAMR

-974 MTAAAFILGSM
+974 MTAAAFILGSL
-985 PLVAASG
+985 PLLLASG

-999 IMGVSLVGGMV
+999 IMGTALVGGMV

-1015 GAVLY
+1015 GVVLY
-1020 PALYYLIKRIVSR
+1020 PALYYLIKRVLTR

>member
-20 LFLGVISI
+20 LFLGIISI
-28 LDLTIEQ
+28 FDLSIEQ

-68 SIMGVSDMLYM
+68 NIMGVSNMLYM
-79 ETISGSDGTMNLQV
+79 EAVSGSDGTMNLQV
-93 TFAPGADADMCAVEV
+93 TFEPGTDPDMNAVAV
-108 ENNVSTA
+108 ENNVSAATA
-115 TSLLPQQVV
+115 LLPQQVV

-132 SQTGFLMVYTLSSD
+132 SQTGFIMVYAITSD

-190 PDVLEYYDL
+190 PDVLEYYNL
-199 SVADITR
+199 SVADITN
-206 AIAVQAAAY
+206 AIAVQSAAY

-226 EGTEYTYTV
+226 EGTQYTYTV
-235 TLPEQYNTAEQFES
+235 TLPEQFSTAEQFED
-249 IVVKSSSDGSQVLL
+249 IVIKSSRDGKQVKL
-263 GQVAEIKL
+263 GQVADVSL
-271 GGQAYGTK
+271 GVQSYGT
-279 SSYNG
+279 SSLFDG

-290 VVYQEPKS
+290 VVYQEPGS
-298 NAVAVAQRVRSQME
+298 NAVAVAERVRAQME
-312 SAASQFPD
+312 VAAESFPD
-320 GIEVATIVDAT
+320 GIGYTTIVDGT
-331 ESISAGIEE
+331 QSIRAGIEE

-374 VSIVGSFIAFPL
+374 VSIVGTFIAFPL

-414 EAVQTGIESGQK
+414 EAAQVGIESGLK
-426 PFEATVSAME
+426 PFEATVSAMG

-472 TISVAVFFST
+472 TISVAVFIST

-495 LLKPSE
+495 LLRPQQ
-501 RRKSGLFGAFNRGFD
+501 RRDKGLFGAFNRGFESLKSRYLKVTD
-516 AVVTKYVSITERGVQ
+516 KVMVHTKATAMAVV
-531 RVKRTVM
+531 
-538 ALVVTIVG
+538 VTLVG
-546 IVVLWS
+546 IVVLWR
-552 VLPSGFLPDEDQG
+552 VIPSGFLPNEDQG
-565 YIMVTVT
+565 YVMVAVT
-572 TPASSSLQ
+572 TPAASSLQ
-580 VTERAMESV
+580 VTERSMAKV
-589 NSVVMSHSEVVS
+589 NSMILSHEEVES

-606 GFDMLSGSAATNSG
+606 GFNMLSGSAATNSG

-627 PYKERKRSAE
+627 PYSERTTSAE
-637 ELAGVVSEEL
+637 ELAVILSEEL
-647 YSMAPKVTA
+647 APLSPQIVS

-682 RGNDYLAQSLDTLL
+682 KGNDYLAQNLDSLLV
-696 ASLNRNPQIERAVS
+696 ALNSHPQIESAVS
-710 QFNNRVP
+710 QFDNRVP
-717 QKRIVVDRQAA
+717 QKRIVVDRAAA
-728 LMKGVELDELYNQ
+728 LMKGVELSELYDQ
-741 LSTLLGGQYIDN
+741 LSAMLGGRYIDN

-762 TYIAA
+762 SYIAA
-767 APEYRQSEESLD
+767 SGEFRVDSGSLE
-779 SYFVTTATGQSL
+779 SYFVTTSDGQSI
-791 PLSTLVTVED
+791 PLSTLVSVED
-801 DFGVAFERQFNLYR
+801 NFGVAFERQFNLYR
-815 AAQVTVTPAKGV
+815 AAEVTVTPKSGV
-827 STGQV
+827 STGQA
-832 MEIIKSTAK
+832 MEII
-841 SVLQSDMGIEWS
+841 QSLATTTLPGDMGIEWS

-867 WMVYLVSVVFVFLIL
+867 LWVYIISIIFVFLIL

-895 ITAVPLAVLGALVFV
+895 VAAVPLALLGALLFIAVAHLISKSFV
-910 GLSRVVSSRF
+910 V
-920 VIDIYTQ
+920 DIYTQ

-949 RLQSEGRTLL
+949 TLQREGKSLSQATL
-959 EATVEAARIR
+959 EAAAMR

-974 MTAAAFILGSM
+974 MTAAAFILGSL
-985 PLVAASG
+985 PLLLASG

-999 IMGVSLVGGMV
+999 IMGTALVGGMV

-1015 GAVLY
+1015 GVVLY
-1020 PALYYLIKRIVSR
+1020 PALYYLIKRVLTR

>member
-20 LFLGVISI
+20 LFLGIISI
-28 LDLTIEQ
+28 FDLSIEQ

-68 SIMGVSDMLYM
+68 NIMGVSNMLYM
-79 ETISGSDGTMNLQV
+79 EAVSGSDGTMNLQV
-93 TFAPGADADMCAVEV
+93 TFAPGTDPDMNAVAV
-108 ENNVSTA
+108 ENNVSAATA
-115 TSLLPQQVV
+115 LLPQQVV

-132 SQTGFLMVYTLSSD
+132 SQTGFIMVYAITSD

-190 PDVLEYYDL
+190 PDVLEYYNL
-199 SVADITR
+199 SVADITN
-206 AIAVQAAAY
+206 AIAVQSAAY

-226 EGTEYTYTV
+226 EGTQYTYTV
-235 TLPEQYNTAEQFES
+235 TLPEQFSTAEQFED
-249 IVVKSSSDGSQVLL
+249 IVIKSSRDGKQVKL
-263 GQVAEIKL
+263 GQVADVSL
-271 GGQAYGTK
+271 GVQSYGT
-279 SSYNG
+279 SSLFDG

-290 VVYQEPKS
+290 VVYQEPGS
-298 NAVAVAQRVRSQME
+298 NAVAVAERVRAQME
-312 SAASQFPD
+312 VAAESFPD
-320 GIEVATIVDAT
+320 GIGYTTIVDGT
-331 ESISAGIEE
+331 QSIRAGIEE

-374 VSIVGSFIAFPL
+374 VSIVGTFIAFPL

-414 EAVQTGIESGQK
+414 EAVQVGIESGLK
-426 PFEATVSAME
+426 PFEATVSAMG

-472 TISVAVFFST
+472 TISVAVFIST

-495 LLKPSE
+495 LLRPQQ
-501 RRKSGLFGAFNRGFD
+501 RRDKGLFGAFNRGFESLKSRYLKVTD
-516 AVVTKYVSITERGVQ
+516 KVMVHTKATAMAVV
-531 RVKRTVM
+531 
-538 ALVVTIVG
+538 VTLVG
-546 IVVLWS
+546 IVVLWR
-552 VLPSGFLPDEDQG
+552 VIPSGFLPNEDQG
-565 YIMVTVT
+565 YVMVAVT
-572 TPASSSLQ
+572 TPAASSLQ
-580 VTERAMESV
+580 VTERSMAKV
-589 NSVVMSHSEVVS
+589 NSMVCSHEEVES

-606 GFDMLSGSAATNSG
+606 GFNMLSGSAATNSG

-627 PYKERKRSAE
+627 PYSERTTSAE
-637 ELAGVVSEEL
+637 ELAVILSEEL
-647 YSMAPKVTA
+647 APLSPQIVS

-682 RGNDYLAQSLDTLL
+682 KGNDYLAQNLDSLLV
-696 ASLNRNPQIERAVS
+696 ALNAHPKIESAVS
-710 QFNNRVP
+710 QFDNRVP
-717 QKRIVVDRQAA
+717 QKRIVVDRAAA
-728 LMKGVELDELYNQ
+728 LMKGVELSELYDQ
-741 LSTLLGGQYIDN
+741 LSAMLGGRYIDN

-762 TYIAA
+762 SYIAA
-767 APEYRQSEESLD
+767 SGEFRVDSGSLE
-779 SYFVTTATGQSL
+779 SYFVTTSDGQSI
-791 PLSTLVTVED
+791 PLSTLVSVED
-801 DFGVAFERQFNLYR
+801 NFGVAFERQFNLYR
-815 AAQVTVTPAKGV
+815 AAEVTVTPKSGV
-827 STGQV
+827 STGQA
-832 MEIIKSTAK
+832 MEIISSTATE
-841 SVLQSDMGIEWS
+841 VLPTDMGIEWS

-867 WMVYLVSVVFVFLIL
+867 LWVYIISIIFVFLIL

-895 ITAVPLAVLGALVFV
+895 VAAVPLALLGALLFIAVAHLMSKSFV
-910 GLSRVVSSRF
+910 V
-920 VIDIYTQ
+920 DIYTQ

-949 RLQSEGRTLL
+949 TLQREGKSLSQATL
-959 EATVEAARIR
+959 EAAAMR

-974 MTAAAFILGSM
+974 MTAAAFILGSL
-985 PLVAASG
+985 PLLLASG

-999 IMGVSLVGGMV
+999 IMGTALVGGMV

-1015 GAVLY
+1015 GVVLY
-1020 PALYYLIKRIVSR
+1020 PALYYLIKRVLTR

>member
-20 LFLGVISI
+20 LFLGIISI
-28 LDLTIEQ
+28 FDLSIEQ

-68 SIMGVSDMLYM
+68 NIMGVSNMLYM
-79 ETISGSDGTMNLQV
+79 EAVSGSDGTMNLQV
-93 TFAPGADADMCAVEV
+93 TFEPGTDPDMNAVAV
-108 ENNVSTA
+108 ENNVSAATA
-115 TSLLPQQVV
+115 LLPQQVV

-132 SQTGFLMVYTLSSD
+132 SQTGFIMVYAITSD

-190 PDVLEYYDL
+190 PDVLEYYNL
-199 SVADITR
+199 SVADITN
-206 AIAVQAAAY
+206 AIAVQSAAY

-226 EGTEYTYTV
+226 EGTQYTYTV
-235 TLPEQYNTAEQFES
+235 TLPEQFSTAEQFED
-249 IVVKSSSDGSQVLL
+249 IVIKSSRDGKQVKL
-263 GQVAEIKL
+263 GQVADVSL
-271 GGQAYGTK
+271 GVQSYGT
-279 SSYNG
+279 SSLFDG

-290 VVYQEPKS
+290 VVYQEPGS
-298 NAVAVAQRVRSQME
+298 NAVAVAERVRAQME
-312 SAASQFPD
+312 VAAESFPD
-320 GIEVATIVDAT
+320 GIGYTTIVDGT
-331 ESISAGIEE
+331 QSIRAGIEA

-374 VSIVGSFIAFPL
+374 VSIVGTFIAFPL

-414 EAVQTGIESGQK
+414 EAVQVGIESGLK
-426 PFEATVSAME
+426 PFEATVSAMG

-472 TISVAVFFST
+472 TISVAVFIST

-495 LLKPSE
+495 LLRPQQ
-501 RRKSGLFGAFNRGFD
+501 RRDKGLFGAFNRGFESLKSRYLKVTD
-516 AVVTKYVSITERGVQ
+516 KVMVHTKATAMAVV
-531 RVKRTVM
+531 
-538 ALVVTIVG
+538 VTLVG
-546 IVVLWS
+546 IVVLWR
-552 VLPSGFLPDEDQG
+552 VIPSGFLPNEDQG
-565 YIMVTVT
+565 YVMVAVT
-572 TPASSSLQ
+572 TPAASSLQ
-580 VTERAMESV
+580 VTERSMARV
-589 NSVVMSHSEVVS
+589 NSMILSHEEVES

-606 GFDMLSGSAATNSG
+606 GFNMLSGSAATNSG

-627 PYKERKRSAE
+627 PYSERTTSAE
-637 ELAGVVSEEL
+637 ELAVILSEEL
-647 YSMAPKVTA
+647 APLSPQIVS

-682 RGNDYLAQSLDTLL
+682 KGNDYLAQNLDSLLV
-696 ASLNRNPQIERAVS
+696 ALNAHPQIESAVS
-710 QFNNRVP
+710 QFDNRVP
-717 QKRIVVDRQAA
+717 QKRIVVDRAAA
-728 LMKGVELDELYNQ
+728 LMKGVELSELYDQ
-741 LSTLLGGQYIDN
+741 LSAMLGGRYIDN

-762 TYIAA
+762 SYIAA
-767 APEYRQSEESLD
+767 SGEFRVDSGSLE
-779 SYFVTTATGQSL
+779 SYFVTTSDGQSI
-791 PLSTLVTVED
+791 PLSTLVSVED
-801 DFGVAFERQFNLYR
+801 NFGVAFERQFNLYR
-815 AAQVTVTPAKGV
+815 AAEVTVTPKSGV
-827 STGQV
+827 STGQA
-832 MEIIKSTAK
+832 MEII
-841 SVLQSDMGIEWS
+841 QSLATTTLPGDMGIEWS

-867 WMVYLVSVVFVFLIL
+867 LWVYIISIIFVFLIL

-895 ITAVPLAVLGALVFV
+895 VAAVPLALLGALVFIAV
-910 GLSRVVSSRF
+910 AHLMSKSFVV
-920 VIDIYTQ
+920 DIYTQ

-949 RLQSEGRTLL
+949 TLQREGKSLSQATL
-959 EATVEAARIR
+959 EAAAMR

-974 MTAAAFILGSM
+974 MTAAAFILGSL
-985 PLVAASG
+985 PLLLASG

-999 IMGVSLVGGMV
+999 IMGTALVGGMV

-1015 GAVLY
+1015 GVVLY
-1020 PALYYLIKRIVSR
+1020 PALYYLIKRVLTR

>member
-1 MKDFF
+1 MKEFF

-20 LFLGVISI
+20 LFLGTISI
-28 LDLTIEQ
+28 LDLSIEQ

-45 VSATYSGADAVRV
+45 VSASYSGADAVRV
-58 SESVATPIAQ
+58 SQSVATPIAQ
-68 SIMGVSDMLYM
+68 SIMGVGDMLYM
-79 ETISGSDGTMNLQV
+79 ESVSGSDGTMNLQV

-115 TSLLPQQVV
+115 MAELPQQVV

-132 SQTGFLMVYTLSSD
+132 SQTGFLMVYAITSD
-146 GRYDEQFVS
+146 GRYDGEFVS

-177 MGASEYAMRVWLK
+177 MGASEYAIRVWLR
-190 PDVLEYYDL
+190 PDVLAYYNL
-199 SVADITR
+199 SVDDITN
-206 AIAVQAAAY
+206 AIAVQTSAY
-215 PVGQFGAEPAP
+215 PLGQFGAEPAP
-226 EGTEYTYTV
+226 TGTEYTYTV
-235 TLPEQYNTAEQFES
+235 TLPDQYNSVEQFEN
-249 IVVKSSSDGSQVLL
+249 IVVKSGTDGSKVLL
-263 GQVAEIKL
+263 GQVADVRF
-271 GGQAYGTK
+271 GTQSYGTK
-279 SSYNG
+279 SLYNNN
-284 RPTAVM
+284 PTAVM
-290 VVYQEPKS
+290 VVYQEPNS
-298 NAVAVAQRVRSQME
+298 NAVSVAQRVRSQM
-312 SAASQFPD
+312 SKAAEDFPD
-320 GIEVATIVDAT
+320 GISCSTIVDAT

-340 IALTLLASLL
+340 IVFTLLASLL

-374 VSIVGSFIAFPL
+374 VSIVGAFIAFPL

-399 VLAIGLVVDDAIVVV
+399 VLSIGLVVDDAIVVV
-414 EAVQTGIESGQK
+414 EAVQRGIEDGMTPYQ
-426 PFEATVSAME
+426 ATVSAMD

-458 TGGVTGKLFQQFGV
+458 SGGVTGRLFQQFGI

-495 LLKPSE
+495 LLKPSKRE
-501 RRKSGLFGAFNRGFD
+501 RGGFLALFNRGFE
-516 AVVTKYVSITERGVQ
+516 ALVSRYVSITQKAVQ
-531 RVKRTVM
+531 RIKLTIL
-538 ALVVTIVG
+538 ALVVTVVG
-546 IVVLWS
+546 IVVLWR
-552 VLPSGFLPDEDQG
+552 VLPTGFLPDEDQG
-565 YIMVTVT
+565 YIMVTVS

-580 VTERAMESV
+580 VTERAMQRV
-589 NSVVMSHSEVVS
+589 NNLLLSHSEVES

-606 GFDMLSGSAATNSG
+606 GFDMLSGCAATNSG

-627 PYKERKRSAE
+627 PYKERKLSAE
-637 ELAGVVSEEL
+637 ELAVVVSEEFYPL
-647 YSMAPKVTA
+647 SPNISA

-673 TFALTDREG
+673 TFALTDKDG
-682 RGNDYLAQSLDTLL
+682 IGDDYLSKNLDTLL
-696 ASLNRNPQIERAVS
+696 NRLNSSPVIERAVS
-710 QFNNRVP
+710 QYDNRVP
-717 QKRIVVDRQAA
+717 GKRLIVDREAA
-728 LMKGVELDELYNQ
+728 LMKGVSLDQLYNE
-741 LSTLLGGQYIDN
+741 LGALLGSQYINN

-767 APEYRQSEESLD
+767 APEYRVDESSLD
-779 SYFVTTATGQSL
+779 SYFVTTASNQSI
-791 PLSTLVTVED
+791 PLSTLVSVED

-815 AAQVTVTPAKGV
+815 AAEVTVTPRKGV
-827 STGQV
+827 STGEV
-832 MEIIKSTAK
+832 LEEIV
-841 SVLQSDMGIEWS
+841 SVADSALPSNMGIEWS

-867 WMVYLVSVVFVFLIL
+867 WMVYLISVVFVFLIL

-895 ITAVPLAVLGALVFV
+895 IAAVPLAVLGALIFIA
-910 GLSRVVSSRF
+910 LSRVVSTLF

-949 RLQSEGRTLL
+949 RLESEGQSLL
-959 EATVEAARIR
+959 EATVTAAKIR

-974 MTAAAFILGSM
+974 MTASAFILGSL
-985 PLVAASG
+985 PLVFASG

-1010 TATTL
+1010 AATTL
-1015 GAVLY
+1015 GTVLY
-1020 PALYYLIKRIVSR
+1020 PALYYLIKRIVKR